1 MLKSVKLYGELA
13 EKYGKDWSLDIESPA
28 EAIRALSANNQGFRQ
43 FVSSSEDRGVGY
55 TIIVGESKLED
66 AVGELHNPTGR
77 QDIKIVP
84 VVLGAKSGIGQ
95 IILGAIM
102 IYAAVMT
109 AGATA
114 IAAAEAGA
122 VASGVSGTA
131 AASAYGS
138 LSLGAQFGMGMGSL
152 SGMTMM
158 AAKFGA
164 ALVLGGISSML
175 APTPQPGTTGE
186 SIQNYAFN
194 GAANTTRQGVAIPVC
209 YGQLMVGGAVI
220 SSGVT
225 PEDYTP

>member
-43 FVSSSEDRGVGY
+43 FVSASEGRGVGY

-66 AVGELHNPTGR
+66 AAGELHNPTGR

-95 IILGAIM
+95 IILGAVM

-122 VASGVSGTA
+122 VAQGAVAGTISGTLGMTA
-131 AASAYGS
+131 Q
-138 LSLGAQFGMGMGSL
+138 LSLGMGSL
-152 SGMTMM
+152 SGMTMV

-164 ALVLGGISSML
+164 ALVLGGIASML
-175 APTPQPGTTGE
+175 APTPPPATTGDTV
-186 SIQNYAFN
+186 QNYAFN

-225 PEDYTP
+225 PEDYIP